1 MDKIKQLMESNK
13 MEINNLNNRLNIY
26 LEDLQASVNSKDIY
40 SIINFTEEKL
50 KRVKDTYNKIE
61 FLELENKKLSNILE
75 G

>member
-1 MDKIKQLMESNK
+1 MDKIKQLIKENK
-13 MEINNLNNRLNIY
+13 KEIEYLNKKLDNY

-40 SIINFTEEKL
+40 RIINFTQEKL
-50 KRVKDTYNKIE
+50 NRVKDIYNKIE